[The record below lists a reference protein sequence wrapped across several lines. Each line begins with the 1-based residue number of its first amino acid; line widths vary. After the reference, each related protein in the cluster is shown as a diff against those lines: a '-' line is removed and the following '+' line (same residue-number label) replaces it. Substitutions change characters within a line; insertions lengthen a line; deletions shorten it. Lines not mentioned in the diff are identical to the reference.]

1 MWVVDFRR
9 ATGYRQGPA
18 LGRRGAL
25 QDLIGLSCSALQRPW
40 ELVGTILAIRP
51 VILIVCVLVREFGR
65 AGALSPSTEVCAKL
79 AFQMALHNHS
89 WQTMDVLRLFT
100 TDLWREHRDVDK
112 TGFLYQRLDS
122 NSIGDPLMTVL
133 QMGWIPVILSTSTV
147 RDKEMILPVHR
158 RQRRRVRCVRLGG
171 RPGRGE
177 TGPGSPT
184 CGPRTPY
191 VHAGR
196 RTGTRRACS
205 SANAKQ
211 LLASGGWAG
220 DTLFRRQTQKVRCV
234 LGAEVTA

>member
-1 MWVVDFRR
+1 MITSGQNSLHW
-9 ATGYRQGPA
+9 TCYSYS
-18 LGRRGAL
+18 LC
-25 QDLIGLSCSALQRPW
+25 IHW
-40 ELVGTILAIRP
+40 YW
-51 VILIVCVLVREFGR
+51 
-65 AGALSPSTEVCAKL
+65 SPSLGGQVHLENCLRPPKFVQSWH
-79 AFQMALHNHS
+79 FQMALHNHS

-100 TDLWREHRDVDK
+100 TNLWREHRDVDK
-112 TGFLYQRLDS
+112 TGFLYQ
-122 NSIGDPLMTVL
+122 SIGDPLMTVL
-133 QMGWIPVILSTSTV
+133 PMRWIPVILSTRTV

-184 CGPRTPY
+184 CGPRTPS

-211 LLASGGWAG
+211 LQSSCWRRYFIQTADTESTLCFGCGGDSSKYIRW
-220 DTLFRRQTQKVRCV
+220 
-234 LGAEVTA
+234 